1 MMEQQQMVY
10 DADATL
16 HKNAFKKPGYHF
28 VGWNLSADGKGG
40 SFSDG
45 QTVRNLTDKDG
56 DTVNLYAI
64 WVEDGHVAITYQV
77 DVPNIGNEVSRDSE
91 SLNPTIGVAQGS
103 DAIPCEAYD
112 FKTWTDEGGTELTE
126 AKSFVPTMPRNGW
139 VAASYVANFEQKKYN
154 VRFVDGM
161 TDDNLKTEIVAHGK
175 GATAPDAPT
184 HDGYEFIGWD
194 REFDNITEDITVKA
208 LYREIKKEP
217 EVKQPETPQPEPA
230 PVEQPKQA
238 DDVASD
244 LVQTG
249 IDIVKPVIA
258 MIAAAASIVSII
270 ALRKRL

>member
-1 MMEQQQMVY
+1 M
-10 DADATL
+10 
-16 HKNAFKKPGYHF
+16 
-28 VGWNLSADGKGG
+28 
-40 SFSDG
+40 
-45 QTVRNLTDKDG
+45 
-56 DTVNLYAI
+56 NLYAI

-77 DVPNIGNEVSRDSE
+77 DVPNIGNEISRDSE

-103 DAIPCEAYD
+103 DAIPCDAYD
-112 FKTWTDEGGTELTE
+112 FKIWTE

-175 GATAPDAPT
+175 GATAPDAPV
-184 HDGYEFIGWD
+184 HDGYEFIGWE
-194 REFDNITEDITVKA
+194 RKFDNVTEDITVKA

-217 EVKQPETPQPEPA
+217 EVKQPETPQPATA
-230 PVEQPKQA
+230 PVEQPKQS

-249 IDIVKPVIA
+249 IDTVKPVIA
-258 MIAAAASIVSII
+258 MIAAAASIILII